1 MFHHNFS
8 DPSTPLLSCGD
19 SSFPWVT
26 LLASLAVKEEL
37 VVAQE
42 EEGAT
47 ELPFIARR
55 GDRLLSMSIGEEGRG
70 AGGALRQAGNALK
83 SLCRSGGFSNAHKG
97 SKMCLFGVRQ
107 CASAWVA
114 C

>member
-8 DPSTPLLSCGD
+8 DAPTPLLSCGD

-26 LLASLAVKEEL
+26 LLASLPVKEEL

-55 GDRLLSMSIGEEGRG
+55 GDRLLSISIEEEDRG
-70 AGGALRQAGNALK
+70 AGRALRQARNALK
-83 SLCRSGGFSNAHKG
+83 SRCRSGGFSNAHKA
-97 SKMCLFGVRQ
+97 SKMCLFGGRQ
-107 CASAWVA
+107 CASA
-114 C
+114 